1 MGRQVSQNDAP
12 KVDFEPYYEFKKKGE
27 GEEKGKEPEDLK
39 ESLAQAQQQLFMY
52 KRECIR
58 INQQNRIDQ
67 MASLV

>member
-1 MGRQVSQNDAP
+1 V
-12 KVDFEPYYEFKKKGE
+12 FKNKGE

-58 INQQNRIDQ
+58 INQQNRID
-67 MASLV
+67 